1 MTGSN
6 GIIKGRTF
14 TNIQAGSSDFYITHT
29 GEKCLNIES
38 QTGDIRVTNT
48 KGMVLSSSGTTDA
61 GVWIQTKD
69 SNNGINIGTDDL
81 GALNSGTSI
90 PITIGHTGSTII
102 IPGELKAGVQ
112 TTTNVTSVEQIQLQ
126 DDTTTTNYLKIDSAK
141 THAAKSS
148 GGTGSTD
155 RQLIIDVNQQDAFL
169 ELVGHSLTR
178 TSVP

>member
-69 SNNGINIGTDDL
+69 SNNGINIGT
-81 GALNSGTSI
+81 
-90 PITIGHTGSTII
+90 PQGS
-102 IPGELKAGVQ
+102 PC
-112 TTTNVTSVEQIQLQ
+112 S
-126 DDTTTTNYLKIDSAK
+126 
-141 THAAKSS
+141 
-148 GGTGSTD
+148 
-155 RQLIIDVNQQDAFL
+155 
-169 ELVGHSLTR
+169 
-178 TSVP
+178 